1 MSGREWR
8 SQPGKPVQRA
18 CGLCGTQWPTER
30 LELVERLIGA
40 ERRASVAERALRDR
54 MDHPEDRGVV
64 LAQQARIQELEEIV
78 GKLNEKRMRKGA
90 A

>member
-1 MSGREWR
+1 MSGRDWR
-8 SQPGKPVQRA
+8 SNEKRK

-54 MDHPEDRGVV
+54 MDHPEDRGLA
-64 LAQQARIQELEEIV
+64 LAQQARIQELEGIV
-78 GKLNEKRMRKGA
+78 ERLNATIVSGKGA